1 MKGGGGRVRVNV
13 LPIFFGFKQKTKNVE
28 AAQSRSRDLWTI
40 GTFGFNLEAF
50 ELQVPRRGP
59 SGEKRGLGRSLIRR
73 PSSRAYGRGF
83 LVGGWQ
89 RCTCPSHS
97 SDKMVAFTCRR
108 TSRSC
113 SVPRKRRQ
121 QVRTETLARSATIR
135 TGETRAWRLE
145 LKRPGATGE

>member
-1 MKGGGGRVRVNV
+1 MGGGFVSTSFPFSSGSN
-13 LPIFFGFKQKTKNVE
+13 KKKKNVE
-28 AAQSRSRDLWTI
+28 AAESRSRDLWTI

-59 SGEKRGLGRSLIRR
+59 SGEKRGLGRSLTRR